1 MKSSR
6 RNFLATASATGFGLF
21 IPSFGS
27 ARNLFIN
34 QQLILDRNFINLMKS
49 RIEKEILPLMEKEY
63 LNRGTIFD
71 DNYEPELKYLEKIVN
86 FYDYQATGI
95 SILAI
100 LATQGNTRANVLIK
114 KIQNNI
120 RYYQQNIFGT
130 EIDGSRWNVPLRR
143 LLLHIALAYKELEPT
158 LSSDEKKLY
167 LEMVE
172 QQIPL
177 AIKHNEN
184 FLPGK
189 GDLYMTTNNHTAIF
203 MQGIYYCG
211 KVFNH
216 QEWVDLTLDFANRMY
231 DSVNPD
237 GYFEEMSDKE
247 REGGPSLVYTR
258 LTLGCLYDVLDGQK
272 NSQEKFVR
280 AGDFYRSFI
289 NRNYQMIPIADERTN
304 SSGKGID
311 YGLALHSLTAGGRY
325 FIVDNLAFLDF
336 SRLSVEDLSVI
347 YHELTLMKSG
357 NCLLPENM
365 VEGNS
370 RITLPLGIV
379 RKNGFTAGLSALMAI
394 NRHLHPRNDYHLDQ
408 QDMIYLSHQKA
419 GIILTGYK
427 SKNNPE
433 FSTFRIGD
441 DAYTVKTG
449 DLMMGNGWAEA
460 NLYYETFR
468 AKIRW
473 EISNTARLI
482 LSTDSDKLI
491 TTSLPI
497 TEEKFVQSDKNYQ
510 IKYLDGFSPYTKNN
524 IEGKIK
530 TMIFEWEKR
539 LVIKFKV

>member
-1 MKSSR
+1 MEYSI
-6 RNFLATASATGFGLF
+6 TQVASAYRTCIQG
-21 IPSFGS
+21 I
-27 ARNLFIN
+27 
-34 QQLILDRNFINLMKS
+34 
-49 RIEKEILPLMEKEY
+49 
-63 LNRGTIFD
+63 GT
-71 DNYEPELKYLEKIVN
+71 
-86 FYDYQATGI
+86 
-95 SILAI
+95 
-100 LATQGNTRANVLIK
+100 
-114 KIQNNI
+114 
-120 RYYQQNIFGT
+120 
-130 EIDGSRWNVPLRR
+130 
-143 LLLHIALAYKELEPT
+143 H

-167 LEMVE
+167 LELVE

-216 QEWVDLTLDFANRMY
+216 SEWIDMTLDFANRMY

-304 SSGKGID
+304 SSGKGIY

-325 FIVDNLAFLDF
+325 FIVDNLASLDF
-336 SRLSVEDLSVI
+336 SKLSVEDLSVI
-347 YHELTLMKSG
+347 YHELNLMKSG
-357 NCLLPENM
+357 NCLLPENIF
-365 VEGNS
+365 EGNS

-408 QDMIYLSHQKA
+408 QDMIYLSHKKA

-441 DAYTVKTG
+441 DAYTIKTG
-449 DLMMGNGWAEA
+449 DLMMGDGWAEA
-460 NLYYETFR
+460 NLYYETFS

-482 LSTDSDKLI
+482 LSTDSDKVV
-491 TTSLPI
+491 TTSIPV
-497 TEEKFVQSDKNYQ
+497 TDEKFVKSGKNYQ
-510 IKYLDGFSPYTKNN
+510 IKYLNGFSPYTKNN